1 MLYEGLFLRAV
12 SEFEA
17 FLEARFFEVVSGRM
31 RGGKNRLAAKVE
43 TKAVSTIRAIIL
55 GGEDY
60 IKWLPY
66 KEALAHAERFLVGG
80 RPFSLLDDGE
90 KSQLAQVT
98 WTRNAIAHSSEFARQ
113 QFLKKVVGS
122 ANVLPREKKPAGFL
136 RSVVR
141 ASPTMT
147 RYEAYASNL
156 IRIALKLR

>member
-1 MLYEGLFLRAV
+1 MTNPITATFRFLRILRRLEATRKRVEKLFAGRQVRERDIEVLYEGLFLRAV

-31 RGGKNRLAAKVE
+31 RGGRNRLAAKVE

-55 GGEDY
+55 GGDDY

-66 KEALAHAERFLVGG
+66 REALAHADRFLVGG

-98 WTRNAIAHSSEFARQ
+98 LTRNAPGNF
-113 QFLKKVVGS
+113 
-122 ANVLPREKKPAGFL
+122 PC
-136 RSVVR
+136 SVCTADR
-141 ASPTMT
+141 C
-147 RYEAYASNL
+147 
-156 IRIALKLR
+156 